1 MLLIE
6 MVKNLGIVK
15 KTQKI
20 IRYAPSKSIIIA
32 VRVHAHTSENW
43 SFLLL
48 SSTIAVLE
56 VRICG

>member
-6 MVKNLGIVK
+6 MVKNFRIVK
-15 KTQKI
+15 I
-20 IRYAPSKSIIIA
+20 IPSKSIIIA

-43 SFLLL
+43 NFHLL